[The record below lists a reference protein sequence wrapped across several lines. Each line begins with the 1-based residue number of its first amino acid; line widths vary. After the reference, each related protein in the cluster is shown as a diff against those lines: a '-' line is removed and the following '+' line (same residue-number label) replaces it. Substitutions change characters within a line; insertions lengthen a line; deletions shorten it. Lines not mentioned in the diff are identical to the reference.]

1 MIVLDKNIKG
11 ALPRRENFACRYARS
26 AFSSRG
32 ME

>member
-11 ALPRRENFACRYARS
+11 ALARRENFACRYARI
-26 AFSSRG
+26 ALASRG